1 MGDDTEAL
9 ITQIGLLLTQTRIAR
24 RALEDIERATSQYA
38 NFAFSSVIGAGKS
51 FGEPPMVDGALKVY
65 IVNIADLAPG
75 SGFGA
80 LIEGLLGG
88 AGRLIGNIFG
98 GAIGGTIGSL
108 KLLDSLPVLN
118 SIAGRVIS
126 ILQMLGMS
134 STEEKTPDKRGE
146 SSGGS
151 NIVAKLDSISRAV
164 NGLTGLFIA
173 ASGKPEQA
181 AAVSDLP
188 STPAGERWQRMLDST
203 SVVLSGI
210 SRVVEGLIIA
220 LPIAIGSI
228 SWLIYRLTDIR
239 RAIAE
244 TLQFLLRNALLL
256 RGALT
261 VTLFDTLALIARVAA
276 RTIEL
281 LADTLSG
288 MLSAV
293 FDTIRE
299 SLLAVLELG
308 AVLGDAIKSTI
319 DALLAWIVP
328 TIDTVLRN
336 FGNLRV
342 FRVLTHVIQIL
353 PAILPPIYE
362 LKTDNAMPD
371 DQAKALGEAAK
382 IPFLDVVPGPAGTG
396 AGAGA
401 TAKIPPPVPDIRSI
415 LTDPAMV
422 ARLTTALD
430 RVEAVTGM
438 GLDAVKEKG
447 TTGLKDLGT
456 ELSKA
461 AVAEAKLSDSNLT
474 QRLGEVSKNSKSLA
488 DQLIVPEN
496 VQPETG
502 LEAIAKAYESWL
514 SDKNGLDSMLGNI
527 TRYFNT
533 PEGSSGV
540 PQKIVEGTMDRP
552 RATIQIDE
560 VVIEVEV
567 PPEQALP
574 SEEGPG
580 DYPLPPEGDD
590 VERFARMLWDYGR
603 RGGDLL
609 PLPA

>member
-1 MGDDTEAL
+1 MGDETEAL

-51 FGEPPMVDGALKVY
+51 FGDPPMVDGALKVH

-126 ILQMLGMS
+126 ILQMLGVS
-134 STEEKTPDKRGE
+134 SNEEKTADKRGE

-181 AAVSDLP
+181 AKVSDLP
-188 STPAGERWQRMLDST
+188 STPAGERWQRMLDSA

-362 LKTDNAMPD
+362 LKTDNAMPE
-371 DQAKALGEAAK
+371 DQAKALDKAAK
-382 IPFLDVVPGPAGTG
+382 IPFLDVIPGP

-401 TAKIPPPVPDIRSI
+401 TATIPPAVPDIRSI

-438 GLDAVKEKG
+438 GLDAVKETG
-447 TTGLKDLGT
+447 TKGLKDLGT
-456 ELSKA
+456 ELAKA
-461 AVAEAKLSDSNLT
+461 AVAESKLSDSDLSK
-474 QRLGEVSKNSKSLA
+474 RLGEVSNNSKSLA

-496 VQPETG
+496 VKPETG
-502 LEAIAKAYESWL
+502 LEAIATAYESWL

-560 VVIEVEV
+560 VVIEVEM
-567 PPEQALP
+567 PPDQALP
-574 SEEGPG
+574 TEEGPG

-609 PLPA
+609 PMPV